1 MNHSAQRLPRTRSTL
16 LLMSLFAWLLMTMG
30 TAQAAVQIDIS
41 KGGVQ
46 AMPIAIPKFL
56 DIHPDGSVNPSAAM
70 GNRISDVVAAD
81 LERSGLFQI
90 LEKKGFLQ
98 DPASLWKDGPSFKEW
113 RLTGAEAVVS
123 GAVNDSGG
131 TIHAD
136 FFLHDVFKGTAVG
149 KGQRFSAPKQEW
161 HLVAHR
167 IADEIYSRLTGEA
180 GYFTSRIVFVAER
193 GDKKWLSIMD
203 QDGLNRTDLTEGR
216 SLVLTPRFSP
226 TGEHLFFVSYVSGEP
241 RIYRW
246 ELYTGKKF
254 LEGDYPGLNSAPS
267 WSPDGS
273 RMAMTL
279 NKDGNAEIYVK
290 DLASGSLTRLTQNPG
305 IDTSPSW
312 SPDGRRIVFNSD
324 RGGSPQIY
332 TMSADG
338 SNQTRITFEGKYN
351 AAPSWSPRGD
361 LIAFVKGGSGGFG
374 ISVINPQGNQERALT
389 SSWMDESPAWAPNG
403 RVIAFTRESQ
413 GKGSKLYTID
423 LTGQNERI
431 VPMDADIRASDPS
444 WSPLIH

>member
-1 MNHSAQRLPRTRSTL
+1 MNHSKKRLISFYSLIL
-16 LLMSLFAWLLMTMG
+16 LLVWSLSG
-30 TAQAAVQIDIS
+30 SRVVQAGLQIDIS
-41 KGGVQ
+41 KGGLQ
-46 AMPIAIPKFL
+46 PMPIAIPKFL
-56 DIHPDGSVNPSAAM
+56 DTNPDGSINPSAAM
-70 GNRISDVVAAD
+70 GNRIADVIASD

-90 LEKKGFLQ
+90 LDRKGFLQ
-98 DPASLWKDGPSFKEW
+98 DSASLWKSGPNFSDW
-113 RLTGAEAVVS
+113 RKNGAEAVVS
-123 GAVNDSGG
+123 GAVVDANGQVN
-131 TIHAD
+131 AD
-136 FFLHDVFKGTAVG
+136 FFLHDVYRGAPIG
-149 KGQRFSAPKQEW
+149 KGQRFSAPKPEW
-161 HLVAHR
+161 HMVAHR
-167 IADEIYSRLTGEA
+167 IADEIYSRLTGET
-180 GYFTSRIVFVAER
+180 GYFSSRIVFVAER

-226 TGEHLFFVSYVSGEP
+226 NGESLFFVSYVSGEP

-246 ELYTGKKF
+246 ELFTGKKY

-267 WSPDGS
+267 WSPDGT

-290 DLASGSLTRLTQNPG
+290 DLGSGTLTRLTQNPG

-324 RGGSPQIY
+324 RGGSPQLY
-332 TMSADG
+332 TMNADG
-338 SNQTRITFEGKYN
+338 SNQTRITFEGNYN

-361 LIAFVKGGSGGFG
+361 LIAFVKGGGGGFG

-403 RVIAFTRESQ
+403 RVIAFTREGQ
-413 GKGSKLYTID
+413 GRKSKLYTID

-431 VPMDADIRASDPS
+431 VPMDADIQASDPS
-444 WSPLIH
+444 WSPLIR

>member
-1 MNHSAQRLPRTRSTL
+1 MNRATHKGLSFSYL
-16 LLMSLFAWLLMTMG
+16 LLVSLLVLCLPGMARAGL
-30 TAQAAVQIDIS
+30 QIDIS
-41 KGGVQ
+41 KGGLQ
-46 AMPIAIPKFL
+46 PMPIAIPKFL
-56 DIHPDGSVNPSAAM
+56 DTNPDGSVNPSAAM
-70 GNRISDVVAAD
+70 GNRIADVIASD

-90 LEKKGFLQ
+90 LDRKGFLQ
-98 DPASLWKDGPSFKEW
+98 DSASLWKEGPNFSDW
-113 RLTGAEAVVS
+113 RKNGAEAVVS
-123 GAVNDSGG
+123 GAVIDSGG
-131 TIHAD
+131 QVNAD
-136 FFLHDVFKGTAVG
+136 FFLHDVYRGAPVG
-149 KGQRFSAPKQEW
+149 KGQRFSAPKPEW

-167 IADEIYSRLTGEA
+167 IADEIYSRLTGES
-180 GYFTSRIVFVAER
+180 GYFSSRIVFVAER

-226 TGEHLFFVSYVSGEP
+226 SGETIFFVSYVSGEP
-241 RIYRW
+241 RIYRR
-246 ELYTGKKF
+246 ELYTGKTYP
-254 LEGDYPGLNSAPS
+254 EGDYPGLNSAPS
-267 WSPDGS
+267 WAPDGS
-273 RMAMTL
+273 KMAMTL

-290 DLASGSLTRLTQNPG
+290 DLGSGTLTRLTQNPG

-332 TMSADG
+332 TMNADG
-338 SNQTRITFEGKYN
+338 SNQTRITFAGNYN

-361 LIAFVKGGSGGFG
+361 LIAFVKGGGGGFG
-374 ISVINPQGNQERALT
+374 ISVVNPQGNQERTLT

-403 RVIAFTRESQ
+403 RVIAFTREMQ

-431 VPMDADIRASDPS
+431 VPMEADIRASDPS
-444 WSPLIH
+444 WSPLLR